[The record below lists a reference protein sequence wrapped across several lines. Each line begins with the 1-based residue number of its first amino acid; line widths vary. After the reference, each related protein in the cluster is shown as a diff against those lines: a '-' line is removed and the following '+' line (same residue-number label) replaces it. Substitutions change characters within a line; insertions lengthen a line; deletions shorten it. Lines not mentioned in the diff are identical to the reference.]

1 MQVGLTGIISED
13 ILKFV
18 NTKLAPQEGLEV
30 KVVTFNDWIQRNTAL
45 TDKIIDANFFQHR
58 PFMNNALK
66 ELKINLVRLNLVSLS
81 TLGLFSKSLK
91 SVNEVSDNAAVTITN
106 DVINND
112 RGLRV
117 LASNGLIKLKEN
129 TKEFVNQTDIIENP
143 KPLGIK
149 EVKGVQVVRDIN
161 NVDFIVSSAQIAL
174 AEITPQSMG
183 QETAKDNKSALVLVP
198 LQG

>member
-1 MQVGLTGIISED
+1 MLATIYTQTKYLIVMQVGLTGIISED

-45 TDKIIDANFFQHR
+45 TDKVIDANFFQHR

-91 SVNEVSDNAAVTITN
+91 SVNQVSHNAAVTITN

-112 RGLRV
+112 RRLRV

-129 TKEFVNQTDIIENP
+129 TKEFVNQTGITENP
-143 KPLGIK
+143 KNLRIK

-161 NVDFIVSSAQIAL
+161 NVDFIVS
-174 AEITPQSMG
+174 
-183 QETAKDNKSALVLVP
+183 
-198 LQG
+198 